1 MLPSGRYVG
10 QRIPRWEDRR
20 FVEGRGRYL
29 DDLNLPDQV
38 EVAFVRSPH
47 AHAWIRR
54 IEAEAARAHP
64 ETVGAYT
71 WEDLRGLLRPYW
83 TMPRGPLRQAR
94 VTPLASEKVRWVGE
108 PVAVVV
114 ARDRYVAEDLCELVT
129 VEYEPLPAVVD
140 ALEAMRPDSPR
151 LYEEWSDNVVL
162 HQTFQAGDVE
172 SQLAGCAAVIRKR
185 FRSNRVTA
193 VPLEGRG
200 ILARWDP
207 LEESLTVWIGHQDV
221 HLVRAVLSEILGLPL
236 SRIRVISPD
245 VGGAFGIKLP
255 VYPEEMVVCAL
266 ALLLRR
272 PVKWVQDRREG
283 LLGDT
288 HAREAVVDVEAG
300 FDAEGKLRAMRVH
313 IISDAGAYAVA
324 GRGPTIEG
332 SMLARELPGPY
343 DLRHYA
349 YTLDVVMTNKAPVAV
364 YRGVAI
370 PVSTFVMERVMDF
383 AADALQLDPA
393 EIRRRNLIRT
403 FPYTTVT
410 GHVYD
415 AGQYLEGLEKLLE
428 LADYGRWR
436 AEQVRLREQGRHLG
450 IGICCLVDAT
460 ARGGGFYG
468 RLGLK
473 AASQEGCIL
482 RIDPSGGVTAALGT
496 TTQGQGLHTALAQLI
511 ADTLA
516 VPLERVTVVM
526 GDTATTPYGGGA
538 WASRGAVA
546 GGAVVLLAARRLRE
560 KVQHIAA
567 RLLEAAPEDIEL
579 AEGHAFVRGAPS
591 RRLSLEEIAHTAYF
605 VAADLPRGMEPGLE
619 VMVHWEPE
627 IPATFA
633 YAAQAMVVEV
643 RPETGAVD
651 ILKYIVVEDCGP
663 LINPGLVDGQL
674 RGGILQGLGQA
685 LYEDLVYDPQGQLL
699 TSTLMDYVLPGFCEA
714 PEVEIHHL
722 STPSTRTVG
731 GLRGMAESGTA
742 GAPAV
747 LANAVADALKPLG
760 AEVTAL
766 PLSPARVVELLTG
779 KHGPTAGPSQTKGG

>member
-10 QRIPRWEDRR
+10 RRVPRWEDRR
-20 FVEGRGRYL
+20 FVQGRGRYL

-47 AHAWIRR
+47 AHARLLR
-54 IEAEAARAHP
+54 VDVEAARGHP
-64 ETVGAYT
+64 EAVGVYT
-71 WEDLRGLLRPYW
+71 WEDLQGLLRPYW
-83 TMPRGPLRQAR
+83 TMPRGPIRQAR
-94 VTPLASEKVRWVGE
+94 VTPLASGKVRWVGE
-108 PVAVVV
+108 PVAVVA

-140 ALEAMRPDSPR
+140 ALEAMRPEAIR
-151 LYEEWSDNVVL
+151 LYEEWPDNVVS
-162 HQTFQAGDVE
+162 HQTFQAGDPE
-172 SQLAGCAAVIRKR
+172 AQLAGCAVVVRER

-207 LEESLTVWIGHQDV
+207 LEETLTVWMGHQDV
-221 HLVRAVLSEILGLPL
+221 HLVRAVLSEVLGLPL
-236 SRIRVISPD
+236 GRIRVISPD

-266 ALLLRR
+266 ARILQR
-272 PVKWVQDRREG
+272 PVKWVQDRRES

-300 FDAEGKLRAMRVH
+300 FDAEGQLRALWVH
-313 IISDAGAYAVA
+313 IVSDAGAYAVA
-324 GRGPTIEG
+324 GRGPVIEG

-370 PVSTFVMERVMDF
+370 PVSTFVMERVMDL
-383 AADALQLDPA
+383 AADALKLDPA
-393 EIRRRNLIRT
+393 EIRRRNLVRT
-403 FPYTTVT
+403 FPYSTVT

-415 AGQYLEGLEKLLE
+415 AGRYLEGLEKVLE
-428 LADYGRWR
+428 LVDYRRWR
-436 AEQVRLREQGRHLG
+436 AEQAQLRAQGRYLG

-473 AASQEGCIL
+473 AATQEGCIL
-482 RIDPSGGVTAALGT
+482 RIDPAGGVTAALGT

-511 ADTLA
+511 ADTLG

-546 GGAVVLLAARRLRE
+546 GGAVALLAARRLRE

-567 RLLEAAPEDIEL
+567 HLLEAAPEDIEL
-579 AEGHAFVRGAPS
+579 ADGRAFVRGAPTRS
-591 RRLSLEEIAHTAYF
+591 LSLEEIAHTAYF

-643 RPETGAVD
+643 QPETGAVD
-651 ILKYIVVEDCGP
+651 ILKYVVVEDCGP
-663 LINPGLVDGQL
+663 IINPGLVDGQL

-685 LYEDLVYDPQGQLL
+685 LYEDLVYDAQGQLL
-699 TSTLMDYVLPGFCEA
+699 TSTLMDYILPGIHEA
-714 PEVEIHHL
+714 PEIEIHHM
-722 STPSTRTVG
+722 STPSPRTVG

-747 LANAVADALKPLG
+747 LANAVADALKPFG
-760 AEVTAL
+760 AAVTAL
-766 PLSPARVVELLTG
+766 PLSPARVVELIR
-779 KHGPTAGPSQTKGG
+779 KGRERTTETSHTEGG

>member
-54 IEAEAARAHP
+54 IEVEAARDHP
-64 ETVGAYT
+64 EAVGVYT

-83 TMPRGPLRQAR
+83 TMPRGPIRQAR
-94 VTPLASEKVRWVGE
+94 VTPLASGKVRWVGE
-108 PVAVVV
+108 PVAVVA

-140 ALEAMRPDSPR
+140 ALEAMQPDRPR
-151 LYEEWSDNVVL
+151 LYEEWPDNVVS
-162 HQTFQAGDVE
+162 HQTFQAGDPE
-172 SQLAGCAAVIRKR
+172 AQLADCTVVIHKR

-207 LEESLTVWIGHQDV
+207 LEETLTVWIGHQDV

-255 VYPEEMVVCAL
+255 IYPEEMVVCAL

-428 LADYGRWR
+428 LADYRRWR
-436 AEQVRLREQGRHLG
+436 AEQVRLREQGRYLG

-473 AASQEGCIL
+473 AATQEGCIL

-567 RLLEAAPEDIEL
+567 HLLEAAPEDIEL

-643 RPETGAVD
+643 QPETGAVD

-747 LANAVADALKPLG
+747 LANAVADALKPLEV
-760 AEVTAL
+760 EVTAL
-766 PLSPARVVELLTG
+766 PLSPVRVVELLMG
-779 KHGPTAGPSQTKGG
+779 KHGQTTGPSHTEGG

>member
-1 MLPSGRYVG
+1 MLPRGRYVG
-10 QRIPRWEDRR
+10 ERVPRWEDRR

-29 DDLNLPDQV
+29 DDLNLPEQV

-47 AHAWIRR
+47 AHARVLRVDLEAVRR
-54 IEAEAARAHP
+54 HP
-64 ETVGAYT
+64 DVVGAYA
-71 WEDLRGLLRPYW
+71 WEDLQGVLRPFW
-83 TMPRGPLRQAR
+83 TMPRGPIRQAR
-94 VTPLASEKVRWVGE
+94 VTPLASGKVRWVGE
-108 PVAVVV
+108 PVAVVA

-140 ALEAMRPDSPR
+140 ALSAMQAASPR
-151 LYEEWSDNVVL
+151 LYEEWPDNVVS
-162 HQTFQAGDVE
+162 HQTFAAGDPE
-172 SQLAGCAAVIRKR
+172 KQLAACPVVVRER

-207 LEESLTVWIGHQDV
+207 LEESLTVWMGHQDV
-221 HLVRAVLSEILGLPL
+221 HLARAVLSEVLDLPL

-255 VYPEEMVVCAL
+255 VYPEEMVVCAVSR
-266 ALLLRR
+266 LLGR
-272 PVKWVQDRREG
+272 PVKWVQDRRES

-288 HAREAVVDVEAG
+288 HAREAIVEVEAG
-300 FDAEGKLRAMRVH
+300 FGDDGKLRAMRVH
-313 IISDAGAYAVA
+313 VVSDAGAYAVA
-324 GRGPTIEG
+324 GRGPIIEG
-332 SMLARELPGPY
+332 SMLVRELPGPY
-343 DLRHYA
+343 DLRHYR

-370 PVSTFVMERVMDF
+370 PVSTFVMERVMDL
-383 AADALQLDPA
+383 AAEMLQMDPV
-393 EIRRRNLIRT
+393 EVRRRNLVRS
-403 FPYTTVT
+403 FPYSTVT

-415 AGQYLEGLEKLLE
+415 GGRYVEGLEKLVE
-428 LADYGRWR
+428 LVDYERWR
-436 AEQVRLREQGRHLG
+436 AEQAKLRQVGRYIG

-473 AASQEGCIL
+473 AATQEGCIL
-482 RIDPSGGVTAALGT
+482 RIDPAGGVTAAFGT

-511 ADTLA
+511 ADTLG
-516 VPLERVTVVM
+516 VRIDRVTVVM

-546 GGAVVLLAARRLRE
+546 GGAVALLAARRLRE
-560 KVQHIAA
+560 KVQRIAA
-567 RLLEAAPEDIEL
+567 HLLEAAPEDVEVSD
-579 AEGHAFVRGAPS
+579 GRAFVRGAPN
-591 RRLSLEEIAHTAYF
+591 RGLSLEEIAHTAYF
-605 VAADLPRGMEPGLE
+605 VAADLPRDMEPGLE

-643 RPETGAVD
+643 FPETGAVE
-651 ILKYIVVEDCGP
+651 ILRYVVVEDCGP
-663 LINPGLVDGQL
+663 MINPGLVEGQL

-685 LYEDLVYDPQGQLL
+685 LYEELVYDAQGQLL
-699 TSTLMDYVLPGFCEA
+699 TSTLMDYILPGIHEA
-714 PEVEIHHL
+714 PEIEIYHMA
-722 STPSTRTVG
+722 TPSDRTVG
-731 GLRGMAESGTA
+731 GLRGVAESGTA

-747 LANAVADALKPLG
+747 LANAVADALKPFRAKVL
-760 AEVTAL
+760 AL
-766 PLSPARVVELLTG
+766 PLSPARIAELVDRNLR
-779 KHGPTAGPSQTKGG
+779 SC

>member
-10 QRIPRWEDRR
+10 RRIPRWEDRR

-47 AHAWIRR
+47 AHARIRR
-54 IEAEAARAHP
+54 VEMEVARNHP
-64 ETVGAYT
+64 EAVGVYA
-71 WEDLRGLLRPYW
+71 WEDLQGLLRPYW
-83 TMPRGPLRQAR
+83 TMPRGPVRQAR
-94 VTPLASEKVRWVGE
+94 VTPLASGKVRWVGE
-108 PVAVVV
+108 PVAVVA

-140 ALEAMRPDSPR
+140 SLEAMQSDCPR
-151 LYEEWSDNVVL
+151 LYDEWPDNVVS
-162 HQTFQAGDVE
+162 HQTLQVGDPE
-172 SQLAGCAAVIRKR
+172 AQLADCAVVIQKR

-207 LEESLTVWIGHQDV
+207 LEETLTVWMGHQDV
-221 HLVRAVLSEILGLPL
+221 HLVRAVLSEILSLPL
-236 SRIRVISPD
+236 GRIRVISPD

-255 VYPEEMVVCAL
+255 IYPEEMVVCAL
-266 ALLLRR
+266 ARLLRR

-300 FDAEGKLRAMRVH
+300 FNAEGKLRAMRVH
-313 IISDAGAYAVA
+313 IISDVGAYAVA

-383 AADALQLDPA
+383 AADALKLDPA

-415 AGQYLEGLEKLLE
+415 AGQYLEGLEKLVE
-428 LADYGRWR
+428 LVDYRRWR
-436 AEQVRLREQGRHLG
+436 AEQVRLREQGRYLG
-450 IGICCLVDAT
+450 IGVCCLVDAT

-473 AASQEGCIL
+473 AATQEGCIL

-496 TTQGQGLHTALAQLI
+496 TTQGQGLDTALAQLI

-567 RLLEAAPEDIEL
+567 HLLEAAPEDIEL

-591 RRLSLEEIAHTAYF
+591 RRLPLEEIAHTAYF
-605 VAADLPRGMEPGLE
+605 VAVDLPRGMEPGLE

-633 YAAQAMVVEV
+633 YAAQAIVVEV
-643 RPETGAVD
+643 QPETGAVD
-651 ILKYIVVEDCGP
+651 ILKYVVVEDCGP

-674 RGGILQGLGQA
+674 RGGILQGLAQA
-685 LYEDLVYDPQGQLL
+685 LYEDLVYDSQGQLL
-699 TSTLMDYVLPGFCEA
+699 TSTLMDYVLPGFYEA

-760 AEVTAL
+760 VEVTAL
-766 PLSPARVVELLTG
+766 PLSPARVAELLMG
-779 KHGPTAGPSQTKGG
+779 NREPTTGPSNTKGG

>member
-10 QRIPRWEDRR
+10 QRVPRWEDRR

-29 DDLNLPDQV
+29 DDLSLPDQV
-38 EVAFVRSPH
+38 EVAFARSPY
-47 AHAWIRR
+47 AHARIRR
-54 IEAEAARAHP
+54 IDLQAARSHP
-64 ETVGAYT
+64 EAIGVYA
-71 WEDLRGLLRPYW
+71 WEDLRDLLRPYW
-83 TMPRGPLRQAR
+83 TMPRGPIRQAR

-129 VEYEPLPAVVD
+129 VEYEPLAPVVD
-140 ALEAMRPDSPR
+140 ALEAMKPDSPR
-151 LYEEWSDNVVL
+151 LYEEWPDNVVS
-162 HQTFQAGDVE
+162 HQTFQAGNPE
-172 SQLAGCAAVIRKR
+172 AELRGCAVVVRKR

-200 ILARWDP
+200 VLARWDP
-207 LEESLTVWIGHQDV
+207 REETLTVWMGHQDV
-221 HLVRAVLSEILGLPL
+221 HLARAVLSEILGLPL
-236 SRIRVISPD
+236 SRIRVVSPD

-255 VYPEEMVVCAL
+255 IYPEEMVVCAL
-266 ALLLRR
+266 SRLLGR
-272 PVKWVQDRREG
+272 PVKWVQDRRES

-300 FDAEGKLRAMRVH
+300 FDAAGKLRAMRIHV
-313 IISDAGAYAVA
+313 ISDAGAYAVA
-324 GRGPTIEG
+324 GRGPIIEG

-370 PVSTFVMERVMDF
+370 PVSTFVMERVMDL
-383 AADALQLDPA
+383 AADALQMDPA

-403 FPYTTVT
+403 FPYATVT

-428 LADYGRWR
+428 LVDYGRWR
-436 AEQVRLREQGRHLG
+436 AEQARLREQGRYLG
-450 IGICCLVDAT
+450 VGICCLVDAT

-473 AASQEGCIL
+473 AATQEGCIL
-482 RIDPSGGVTAALGT
+482 RVDPSGGIIAALGT

-511 ADTLA
+511 ADTLG

-546 GGAVVLLAARRLRE
+546 GGAVALLAARRLRE
-560 KVQHIAA
+560 KIQHIAA
-567 RLLEAAPEDIEL
+567 HLLEAAPEDIEL
-579 AEGHAFVRGAPS
+579 AEGRAFVRGTTARS
-591 RRLSLEEIAHTAYF
+591 LSLEEIAHTAYF
-605 VAADLPRGMEPGLE
+605 VAVDLPARMEPGLE

-633 YAAQAMVVEV
+633 YTAQAMVVEV
-643 RPETGAVD
+643 QPETGAVN
-651 ILKYIVVEDCGP
+651 ILKYVVVEDCGP
-663 LINPGLVDGQL
+663 IINPGLVDGQL

-685 LYEDLVYDPQGQLL
+685 LYEDLVYDAQGQLL
-699 TSTLMDYVLPGFCEA
+699 TSTLLDYLLPGFCEA

-747 LANAVADALKPLG
+747 LANAVADALKPFG

-766 PLSPARVVELLTG
+766 PLSPARVAELIRG
-779 KHGPTAGPSQTKGG
+779 QKPTKGG